1 MPSSPSPS
9 PSSSFRLLIPTPT
22 RLTSVVRL
30 SRARLSPGWLTNHRS
45 STPSTLALIHQPAS
59 KKPTIRSSTDSRAV
73 VDLSLISAG
82 VLSLGLTIVWLKRST
97 GSGKV
102 SSSRDD
108 DQLGFIR
115 PTNSLN
121 SDNSSTS
128 QFEIPISSHTG
139 SPAGKKILTMLS
151 SDQVDKLLKK
161 YENSFKLDRVGNP
174 VYRYDTN
181 HVASNSPIEDDCIC
195 ALVSRDQLGVPT
207 PRSVAEGGDMLFF
220 GVFDGHS
227 GWQTSKLLVQRLVQA
242 VNRELSSVFLGEPEY
257 MAAYLAKEIINSPP
271 GKYPA
276 KGDHH
281 PLLQQTMIEKIWGY
295 LTLNNSNSSRR
306 SALVNYLDQ
315 DDDLVKLA
323 IQNAFIRLDEE
334 IVSRPI
340 EMLKTYEAQI
350 KSGDGKPLPRS
361 YGSELTPRQTESLQ
375 ALLPSLSGSCALL
388 AYIDT
393 LRSKVHVA
401 CTGDSRAVMGVW
413 EPEDNW
419 GRGKWKAL
427 VLSEDQEGT
436 NPNEVKRMQS
446 EHPIDESENVIRRG
460 RVLGGLQPTRAFGDA
475 RYKWPVGISE
485 RLYEA
490 FHPSGRARPD
500 PSDYRTPPY
509 VTAKPEVSSV
519 PLPDQKVTDRPA
531 FLVLATDGLWD
542 RLDTAEVV
550 GLVGR
555 WLEESLQPKGDD
567 LQSSDKIFKNGDDKK
582 IVLKKEQVSGES
594 RVKIVR
600 SFVGSG
606 ADDTKPIAHDPSM
619 GSAGG
624 DKSFI
629 FEDDN
634 VATHLIRNALGGSS
648 REKVGALLSIP
659 APHSRRY
666 RDDITVTVIF
676 IDPKKVKTDDS
687 SKDSGNSRDS
697 LRGKLEK
704 GLMKNVDVRDQIRSK
719 L

>member
-195 ALVSRDQLGVPT
+195 ALVSRDHWAFQLRDQLQRVVICY
-207 PRSVAEGGDMLFF
+207 S
-220 GVFDGHS
+220 S
-227 GWQTSKLLVQRLVQA
+227 LLVQRLVQA

-271 GKYPA
+271 RQISWFFIIVIQEICSG
-276 KGDHH
+276 H
-281 PLLQQTMIEKIWGY
+281 
-295 LTLNNSNSSRR
+295 
-306 SALVNYLDQ
+306 YLDQ

-323 IQNAFIRLDEE
+323 IQNAFIRLDQE
-334 IVSRPI
+334 IVSRGPI

-375 ALLPSLSGSCALL
+375 ALLPSLSGSCAL
-388 AYIDT
+388 
-393 LRSKVHVA
+393 VHVL
-401 CTGDSRAVMGVW
+401 
-413 EPEDNW
+413 PEDNW

-436 NPNEVKRMQS
+436 NPNE
-446 EHPIDESENVIRRG
+446 
-460 RVLGGLQPTRAFGDA
+460 
-475 RYKWPVGISE
+475 WPVGISE
-485 RLYEA
+485 
-490 FHPSGRARPD
+490 PRPD

-509 VTAKPEVSSV
+509 VTAKPEVSSASLLGAGHRRV
-519 PLPDQKVTDRPA
+519 V
-531 FLVLATDGLWD
+531 D

-555 WLEESLQPKGDD
+555 CLRKFTNPRVM
-567 LQSSDKIFKNGDDKK
+567 IFRVGKNRSKLLL
-582 IVLKKEQVSGES
+582 VLVRMILS
-594 RVKIVR
+594 RLR
-600 SFVGSG
+600 M
-606 ADDTKPIAHDPSM
+606 THPW

-666 RDDITVTVIF
+666 RDDITLLSFIRF

-704 GLMKNVDVRDQIRSK
+704 GLMKNVDVGDQIRSK